1 MKSATGTDTSKFAK
15 KIDLAN
21 SKSNVDESDVNKL
34 RNVPTNLSNLKS
46 KVEKLDLGK
55 LVPVSVD
62 LSEISHVVKN
72 DVVKKNVYNAKM
84 KNIEDEIPHVTNLVT
99 NASLNAKINEVKDK
113 IPNITNLAATTA
125 LTAVENRIPNISD
138 LVKKMT
144 IKQKLMKLKIKLL
157 LIMITINILL
167 LKNLISY
174 DQKTLLQD

>member
-1 MKSATGTDTSKFAK
+1 M
-15 KIDLAN
+15 
-21 SKSNVDESDVNKL
+21 